1 MTGRPKGGGLEGAA
15 NPHGIRW
22 FRQKGESRKAYEAFA
37 VYRDLG
43 AARSQAKVAER
54 LGKSLEL
61 MKRWSAKHEWVD
73 RAASFDANEEFEL
86 MSAEREERIKMRR
99 NDAKIARMMMQ
110 KAVDA
115 LQLVEPKDLS
125 PTQLRELIMD
135 GAKLQRLALGEST
148 ENVER
153 RVRTGVDNATIMQAI
168 EKEPDLT
175 ERAIDLLDAM
185 LDDDE

>member
-1 MTGRPKGGGLEGAA
+1 
-15 NPHGIRW
+15 
-22 FRQKGESRKAYEAFA
+22 
-37 VYRDLG
+37 
-43 AARSQAKVAER
+43 
-54 LGKSLEL
+54 
-61 MKRWSAKHEWVD
+61 
-73 RAASFDANEEFEL
+73 

-99 NDAKIARMMMQ
+99 NDAKIARMMME

-115 LQLVEPKDLS
+115 LQLVDPKDLS

-168 EKEPDLT
+168 EKEPDLADRT
-175 ERAIDLLDAM
+175 IDLLDAM

>member
-1 MTGRPKGGGLEGAA
+1 
-15 NPHGIRW
+15 
-22 FRQKGESRKAYEAFA
+22 
-37 VYRDLG
+37 
-43 AARSQAKVAER
+43 
-54 LGKSLEL
+54 
-61 MKRWSAKHEWVD
+61 
-73 RAASFDANEEFEL
+73 

-99 NDAKIARMMMQ
+99 NDAKIARMMME

-115 LQLVEPKDLS
+115 LQLVDPKDLS

-168 EKEPDLT
+168 EKEPDLADRT
-175 ERAIDLLDAM
+175 IDLLDAT

>member
-1 MTGRPKGGGLEGAA
+1 
-15 NPHGIRW
+15 
-22 FRQKGESRKAYEAFA
+22 
-37 VYRDLG
+37 
-43 AARSQAKVAER
+43 
-54 LGKSLEL
+54 
-61 MKRWSAKHEWVD
+61 
-73 RAASFDANEEFEL
+73 
-86 MSAEREERIKMRR
+86 MRR

-115 LQLVEPKDLS
+115 LQLVEPEDLS
-125 PTQLRELIMD
+125 PTQLRGLVMD

-153 RVRTGVDNATIMQAI
+153 RVRTGVDNATILQAI
-168 EKEPDLT
+168 EKEPDLA

>member
-1 MTGRPKGGGLEGAA
+1 
-15 NPHGIRW
+15 
-22 FRQKGESRKAYEAFA
+22 
-37 VYRDLG
+37 
-43 AARSQAKVAER
+43 
-54 LGKSLEL
+54 
-61 MKRWSAKHEWVD
+61 
-73 RAASFDANEEFEL
+73 

-99 NDAKIARMMMQ
+99 NDAKIARMMME

-115 LQLVEPKDLS
+115 LQLVDPRDLS

-153 RVRTGVDNATIMQAI
+153 RVRTGVDNATIMRAS
-168 EKEPDLT
+168 EEEPDLADRT
-175 ERAIDLLDAM
+175 IDLLDAM

>member
-1 MTGRPKGGGLEGAA
+1 
-15 NPHGIRW
+15 
-22 FRQKGESRKAYEAFA
+22 
-37 VYRDLG
+37 
-43 AARSQAKVAER
+43 
-54 LGKSLEL
+54 
-61 MKRWSAKHEWVD
+61 
-73 RAASFDANEEFEL
+73 

-115 LQLVEPKDLS
+115 LQLVEPEDLS

-168 EKEPDLT
+168 EKEPDLADQ
-175 ERAIDLLDAM
+175 AIDLLDAM